1 MHPVVCVCGQWRR
14 LTGVITL
21 SLALTDIIIK
31 KPWAHKERM
40 DDVSMI
46 HSTSR
51 TEQQKL
57 DAVESAVSAVWRL
70 DLVVLTMWS
79 ACAIAILA
87 THCLELALSQIASII
102 HFGVQTT
109 VLAAI
114 LFDELPRLRSSGTE
128 GGGVNVSTAWIV
140 ATIIVLLGDVFL
152 ISYDTLLFSHV
163 NDTVC
168 RQVSIAQLAVDSG
181 NCLVGLLSIICYV
194 YAVKYV
200 GVAVGRGVGSYGQHQ
215 QLHSV
220 PNF

>member
-1 MHPVVCVCGQWRR
+1 M
-14 LTGVITL
+14 
-21 SLALTDIIIK
+21 
-31 KPWAHKERM
+31 M
-40 DDVSMI
+40 DDVSMR
-46 HSTSR
+46 HATER
-51 TEQQKL
+51 TTEQQKL
-57 DAVESAVSAVWRL
+57 DAVEYTVSTVWRL

-109 VLAAI
+109 LLAAI
-114 LFDELPRLRSSGTE
+114 LFDELPRLRSGGAE
-128 GGGVNVSTAWIV
+128 GGVNVPTAWIV

-152 ISYDTLLFSHV
+152 ITYDSLLFPHV

-168 RQVSIAQLAVDSG
+168 RQVSIAQLAVDVG
-181 NCLVGLLSIICYV
+181 NCLVGLLSVLCYV

-200 GVAVGRGVGSYGQHQ
+200 GVAVGRSGVGSYNQQEQH